1 MPDIPLIPLPRFC
14 RRNNQ
19 TFRLT
24 PETVLV
30 ADTAEAAAAVT
41 LLQNIILQDTGLALP
56 ITDRP
61 GEGSVIRFSGG
72 AQTAEDE
79 VGFRNEAYRLTI
91 TDAAV
96 ELVADTPDGLAAG
109 VQTLRQ
115 LLPEGPG
122 TLPGLEIRDEPQYR
136 WRGMLL
142 DSSRHFF
149 TVDEVCRLV
158 ELMAL
163 HKFNVLHWHLT
174 DDQGW
179 RLESAR
185 FPLLTRIGS
194 RRACTQTNHNTD
206 RPILYDDQPHGGF
219 YTRDDV
225 RRVIDFAARRGI
237 RIMPEIDLPGHAE
250 ALLAAYPEFG
260 NLPGYRYQVRE
271 RWGISRHTLNVAQET
286 IAAMQSLFEE
296 VVELFP
302 WKWIHIGGDEVDPGE
317 WAASRDAQNRMA
329 ELGLHSERE
338 LQSYFLTQICRRLT
352 ELGRRPIGWDEILEG
367 GPPAGAAVMCWHGN
381 EGGLQAARLGLDAV
395 MADSAQV
402 YLNHYQADPATE
414 PLSHGYELP
423 IALVYRF
430 APVPHGL
437 DAETARHILGGQG
450 ALWTEYIPNM
460 KHLEYMMFPR
470 ACALAERL
478 WLPPDQCDYPDFLL
492 RLRCHRQLL
501 NRHRVNAHI
510 LPL

>member
-41 LLQNIILQDTGLALP
+41 LLQDIILQDTGLALP

-79 VGFRNEAYRLTI
+79 GGFRNEAYRLTI

-122 TLPGLEIRDEPQYR
+122 TLPGLEIRDEPHYR

-149 TVDEVCRLV
+149 TVNEVCRLV

-206 RPILYDDQPHGGF
+206 MEG
-219 YTRDDV
+219 V
-225 RRVIDFAARRGI
+225 R
-237 RIMPEIDLPGHAE
+237 
-250 ALLAAYPEFG
+250 
-260 NLPGYRYQVRE
+260 
-271 RWGISRHTLNVAQET
+271 W
-286 IAAMQSLFEE
+286 
-296 VVELFP
+296 
-302 WKWIHIGGDEVDPGE
+302 
-317 WAASRDAQNRMA
+317 
-329 ELGLHSERE
+329 
-338 LQSYFLTQICRRLT
+338 
-352 ELGRRPIGWDEILEG
+352 
-367 GPPAGAAVMCWHGN
+367 
-381 EGGLQAARLGLDAV
+381 
-395 MADSAQV
+395 
-402 YLNHYQADPATE
+402 
-414 PLSHGYELP
+414 
-423 IALVYRF
+423 
-430 APVPHGL
+430 
-437 DAETARHILGGQG
+437 
-450 ALWTEYIPNM
+450 
-460 KHLEYMMFPR
+460 
-470 ACALAERL
+470 
-478 WLPPDQCDYPDFLL
+478 
-492 RLRCHRQLL
+492 
-501 NRHRVNAHI
+501 
-510 LPL
+510 